1 MNEKIKQAAAHAMKL
16 IGLLNVNG
24 DAVDIVAAVR
34 QELRNIMMI
43 CDGTEAPVG
52 EKGDAPDEVRGAV
65 KNETA

>member
-1 MNEKIKQAAAHAMKL
+1 MNEKIKQAAAHAMRL

-34 QELRNIMMI
+34 QELRNIAMI

-52 EKGDAPDEVRGAV
+52 ERGDTPDEARGAV
-65 KNETA
+65 KDETA